1 MKKIVFLLVALT
13 AASFAQDP
21 NLHIY
26 LAYGQSNM
34 SGQATVTDKDREQD
48 PRFLVLRAANH
59 STWVMEAITA
69 TGPTTVCSA

>member
-1 MKKIVFLLVALT
+1 MRKIIVFLAVCF

-34 SGQATVTDKDREQD
+34 SGQATVTDKDRVQD
-48 PRFLVLRAANH
+48 PR
-59 STWVMEAITA
+59 
-69 TGPTTVCSA
+69 

>member
-1 MKKIVFLLVALT
+1 MKKIVFLLAALI

-48 PRFLVLRAANH
+48 PRAGAQQER
-59 STWVMEAITA
+59 S
-69 TGPTTVCSA
+69 GG

>member
-34 SGQATVTDKDREQD
+34 SGQATVTDKVENLWY
-48 PRFLVLRAANH
+48 P
-59 STWVMEAITA
+59 
-69 TGPTTVCSA
+69 